1 MDNYSNLPA
10 PQEPN
15 TEQVGLTDEQIIQQI
30 NEIGNKIVSVAN
42 NIATIQK
49 EIHQMNLQFE
59 AYIASLNN
67 DIEKRKL
74 NIPVVSKQLDSLNS
88 MMSRIL
94 DKVLDM
100 DVTTPMEMEHK
111 MRMMEIIDKY
121 LNQISNLTMRLLL

>member
-1 MDNYSNLPA
+1 MDNISNLPA

-15 TEQVGLTDEQIIQQI
+15 TEQVGLTYEQIIQQI

-49 EIHQMNLQFE
+49 EIHQMDLQFE

-100 DVTTPMEMEHK
+100 DVTTPIEMEHK

>member
-1 MDNYSNLPA
+1 MNNISNLPS

-42 NIATIQK
+42 NIATIHK
-49 EIHQMNLQFE
+49 EIHQMDLQFE

>member
-1 MDNYSNLPA
+1 MDNISNLPA

-49 EIHQMNLQFE
+49 EIHQMDLQFE

>member
-1 MDNYSNLPA
+1 MNNFSNLPA
-10 PQEPN
+10 TQEPI
-15 TEQVGLTDEQIIQQI
+15 TEQVDLTDEQIIQQI
-30 NEIGNKIVSVAN
+30 NDIGNKIVSVAN

-49 EIHQMNLQFE
+49 EIHQMDLQFE

>member
-1 MDNYSNLPA
+1 MDNYSNLLA

-42 NIATIQK
+42 NIATIHK
-49 EIHQMNLQFE
+49 EIHQMDLQFE

>member
-10 PQEPN
+10 PQESN

-49 EIHQMNLQFE
+49 EIHQMDLQFE

>member
-10 PQEPN
+10 SQEPN

-42 NIATIQK
+42 NIATIHK
-49 EIHQMNLQFE
+49 EIHQMDLQFE